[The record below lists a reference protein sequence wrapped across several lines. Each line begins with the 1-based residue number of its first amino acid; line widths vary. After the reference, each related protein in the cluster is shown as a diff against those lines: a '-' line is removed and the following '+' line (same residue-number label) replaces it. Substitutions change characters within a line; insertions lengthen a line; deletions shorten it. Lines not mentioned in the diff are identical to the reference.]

1 MLAITAEILQVSNGR
16 EAVGLHD
23 LTVTP
28 IDCREKSLPS
38 SKLESV

>member
-1 MLAITAEILQVSNGR
+1 MLTIAAEILQVSDGR

-28 IDCREKSLPS
+28 IDCCEKSLPS
-38 SKLESV
+38 SKRESV